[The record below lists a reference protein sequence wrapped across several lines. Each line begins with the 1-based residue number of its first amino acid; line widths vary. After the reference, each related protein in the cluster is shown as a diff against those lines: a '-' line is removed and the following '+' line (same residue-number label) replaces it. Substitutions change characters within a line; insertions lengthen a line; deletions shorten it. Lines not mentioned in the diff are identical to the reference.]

1 MLKKQDAQDLML
13 NSEMGNVYEWGQGT
27 YDGSN
32 KKTEGMEWVDYYNY
46 TVIRL

>member
-13 NSEMGNVYEWGQGT
+13 NSKLGDVHEWGAGT

-32 KKTEGMEWVDYYNY
+32 RKTEGMEWVDFYNY
-46 TVIRL
+46 TVIGL